1 MRNSHPAVCVG
12 WYLHTDE
19 QPSDH
24 KLTITKGAR
33 SMAKKQMT
41 EKERKVLPELITLLN
56 KMPKEKQYY
65 ILGYM
70 QAESDRT
77 LQKKANAI
85 S

>member
-1 MRNSHPAVCVG
+1 
-12 WYLHTDE
+12 
-19 QPSDH
+19 
-24 KLTITKGAR
+24 
-33 SMAKKQMT
+33 MAKKQMT
-41 EKERKVLPELITLLN
+41 EKERRVLPELITLLN

-77 LQKKANAI
+77 LQDKAHAN